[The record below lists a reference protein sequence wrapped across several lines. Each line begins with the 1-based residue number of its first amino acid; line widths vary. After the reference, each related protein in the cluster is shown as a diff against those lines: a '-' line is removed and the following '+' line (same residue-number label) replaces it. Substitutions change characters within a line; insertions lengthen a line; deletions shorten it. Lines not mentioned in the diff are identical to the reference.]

1 MFKVSIA
8 NVKKNLFWEAKF
20 ESQELA
26 QDWLEKQIG
35 KPHRLP
41 EMEVPDL
48 DKEGKQQF
56 DENEKVLLKTIPA
69 EFTSEIV
76 DISHEVMIEE
86 AKSAARKLLS
96 STDWMVIRFMDSGIE
111 IPKEIKSKREESRRL
126 L

>member
-1 MFKVSIA
+1 MFKVSIT
-8 NVKKNLFWEAKF
+8 NVKQNLFWEAKF

-26 QDWLEKQIG
+26 QEWLEKQIG

-48 DKEGKQQF
+48 DEDGKQQF

>member
-1 MFKVSIA
+1 MFKVSIT
-8 NVKKNLFWEAKF
+8 NVKQNLFWEAKF

-26 QDWLEKQIG
+26 QEWLEKQTG

-41 EMEVPDL
+41 EMAVPDL
-48 DKEGKQQF
+48 DKEGNQQF